1 MKINPT
7 NCNAEGIAANPNIYF
22 QPWSVL
28 EKTPHTQAATNWP
41 KVITRTLQET
51 NNPLKCGGEASEMYM
66 GTDMEAK
73 PIPAPTINR
82 PTSKISRLSATP
94 ITMAPT
100 VNITLKIKILFK
112 RQNFVK

>member
-1 MKINPT
+1 MYFIIHLLKNFTTDTTI
-7 NCNAEGIAANPNIYF
+7 IPNIYF
-22 QPWSVL
+22 QPWSVF

-41 KVITRTLQET
+41 KVITRTLQDT

-66 GTDMEAK
+66 GTDIEAK

-82 PTSKISRLSATP
+82 PTSRISRVSATP

-100 VNITLKIKILFK
+100 VNITLKIKIVF
-112 RQNFVK
+112 